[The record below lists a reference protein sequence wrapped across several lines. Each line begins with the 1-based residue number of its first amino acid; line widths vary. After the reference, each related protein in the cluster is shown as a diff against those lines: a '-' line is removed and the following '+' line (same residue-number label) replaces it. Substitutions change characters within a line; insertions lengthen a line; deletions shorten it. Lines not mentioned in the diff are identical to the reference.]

1 MRCRSCQPVPDEVRR
16 VADILERRHV
26 IPVLW
31 ASTLGARR
39 FNEFRQAVRGV
50 PPRTLSDRLR
60 ELERAGVL
68 ERHIVPASPP
78 YPEYRLTGTGER
90 LAQVIRT
97 LA

>member
-1 MRCRSCQPVPDEVRR
+1 VPDEVRR

-26 IPVLW
+26 ISVLW
-31 ASTLGARR
+31 ASTSGAQR

-60 ELERAGVL
+60 ELESAGVL

-78 YPEYRLTGTGER
+78 YPEYRLTKSGER
-90 LAQVIRT
+90 LARIIRT

>member
-1 MRCRSCQPVPDEVRR
+1 M
-16 VADILERRHV
+16 ADILERRHV

-31 ASTLGARR
+31 ASTAGATR

-78 YPEYRLTGTGER
+78 YPEYRLTTTGRR
-90 LAQVIRT
+90 LAQIVRT